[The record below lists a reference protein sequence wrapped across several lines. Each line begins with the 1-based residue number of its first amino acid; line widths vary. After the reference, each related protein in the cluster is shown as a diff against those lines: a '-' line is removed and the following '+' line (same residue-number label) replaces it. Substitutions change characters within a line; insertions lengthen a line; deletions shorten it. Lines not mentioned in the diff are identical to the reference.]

1 MDNLAVIRTFFD
13 ALNNSDIETVVE
25 CFDTSANWQI
35 MGRTPVSGRKPK
47 SGIAMHLQNWFAM
60 FPKGLSYMVETTIS
74 EGKKM
79 SAQAHCV
86 GMHESGKLY
95 SNEYHFAFTFTSEG
109 KIQEIREYFDTQRIV
124 EVIPENTAGTIKKD
138 FKDFLPK
145 S

>member
-1 MDNLAVIRTFFD
+1 MDNLAVIRTFFEAMNKAD
-13 ALNNSDIETVVE
+13 VDTVLS
-25 CFDTSANWQI
+25 CFDDAASWQI
-35 MGRTPVSGRKPK
+35 MGRTSISGRKPK
-47 SGIAMHLQNWFAM
+47 SGLSISLNNWFSM

-86 GMHESGKLY
+86 GMHDSGKLY
-95 SNEYHFAFTFTSEG
+95 SNECHFAFTFTDGG
-109 KIQEIREYFDTQRIV
+109 KIQEIREYFDTQRVAEILPESQSGIV
-124 EVIPENTAGTIKKD
+124 KKD